1 MIKKL
6 RFMKKRAKKSND
18 EETLEKLREMIG
30 EERTIKKRIE
40 K

>member
-1 MIKKL
+1 
-6 RFMKKRAKKSND
+6 MKKRAKKSND

>member
-1 MIKKL
+1 
-6 RFMKKRAKKSND
+6 MKKRAKKNND
-18 EETLEKLREMIG
+18 EETLEKVREMIG